1 MTVVCLSA
9 FMPAALLA
17 QKWEYSA
24 AVLEPTESNIL
35 HAQGLLTLVSGIASA
50 ESFLLAKGGN
60 DAGAMLEWL
69 VDGLGGG
76 GGLGLEGATIAA
88 SSWPCLAAVP
98 RSKRRDVLQAPFFAA
113 AAQVTTDAVFISIH
127 GCIRDSVS
135 VGFVFSCQ

>member
-1 MTVVCLSA
+1 
-9 FMPAALLA
+9 MPAALLA

-35 HAQGLLTLVSGIASA
+35 HSQGLLTLVSGIASA

-113 AAQVTTDAVFISIH
+113 LLRSPLTLSSSLFMDASEILFLL
-127 GCIRDSVS
+127 DSYFPAS
-135 VGFVFSCQ
+135 NNTLYLC